1 MNTEKQDI
9 YSTITNQIIEAIEQ
23 GIGKEKISL
32 PWHRIDNENPI
43 PKNVATRQYY
53 RGINTLILWCIAE
66 KQKYTSGI
74 WMKRAYGGKSRRLW

>member
-1 MNTEKQDI
+1 MRRVRYK
-9 YSTITNQIIEAIEQ
+9 

-32 PWHRIDNENPI
+32 PWHRIDDENPT
-43 PKNVATRQYY
+43 PRNVVTRQYY

-74 WMKRAYGGKSRRLW
+74 WGTFKQWEKLGASVKKGAKGATIVFTER